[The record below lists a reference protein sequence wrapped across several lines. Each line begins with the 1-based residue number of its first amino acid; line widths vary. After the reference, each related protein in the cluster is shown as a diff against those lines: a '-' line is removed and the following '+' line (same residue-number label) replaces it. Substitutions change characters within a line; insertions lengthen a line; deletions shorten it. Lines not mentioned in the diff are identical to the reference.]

1 MFNSTAQ
8 LADVRFITEPEN
20 MVIGLLEGHNEK
32 PSAITGCGIIAQ
44 REKVLLYFFAAF
56 LFFVP
61 IFTDHSACES
71 RIGVAPEW
79 KNAEW
84 CWAPWS
90 AWVSESA
97 SIFDTLPHQAPHSFV
112 SPHTHTYTTPH
123 LQHTP
128 KSIFMHTNSRE
139 KFWKDFNV
147 IKQREHRSHHAH
159 RQTKMKQSPTSK
171 YTLFLW
177 VHVSN

>member
-44 REKVLLYFFAAF
+44 KEKVLLYFFAAF

-71 RIGVAPEW
+71 RIGVAPE
-79 KNAEW
+79 
-84 CWAPWS
+84 
-90 AWVSESA
+90 
-97 SIFDTLPHQAPHSFV
+97 
-112 SPHTHTYTTPH
+112 
-123 LQHTP
+123 
-128 KSIFMHTNSRE
+128 
-139 KFWKDFNV
+139 
-147 IKQREHRSHHAH
+147 
-159 RQTKMKQSPTSK
+159 
-171 YTLFLW
+171 
-177 VHVSN
+177 